1 MSIINDSILGSHQE
15 IITVRAVDNKILK
28 VSQDGGIV
36 SALLSY
42 ALETGVI
49 DGTIVAAPGEDPWK
63 PEPLVATTTKEILK
77 GAGTKYTMCPN
88 IALIKEATRE
98 YGLEKIGT
106 VGTPCQVM
114 GIRKSQT
121 YPMGFR
127 NTAEKIALVVGIYC
141 MENFPYESL
150 KTFVEDSIGVSLE
163 NVEKLD
169 ITKGKFIVKHHEG
182 EDSIP
187 LKNTHGYEQTGCNY
201 CMDYV
206 AELSDFSCGSVGAK
220 EGWSTVIKRTD
231 KGASLIDQALED
243 GVLEQTETNEGKFGL
258 GMLRKLATNKKT
270 KNQKN
275 IDQKLDF
282 GIPVPF
288 AHSKDKEDVFEN
300 R

>member
-1 MSIINDSILGSHQE
+1 M
-15 IITVRAVDNKILK
+15 A
-28 VSQDGGIV
+28 
-36 SALLSY
+36 
-42 ALETGVI
+42 
-49 DGTIVAAPGEDPWK
+49 
-63 PEPLVATTTKEILK
+63 
-77 GAGTKYTMCPN
+77 AGTLDYKDMTDAQREVYKAYLDNEQAQNDLKESTEELRKAKKAETQASIEN
-88 IALIKEATRE
+88 QLALSKEGNHYEDFKATVVDA
-98 YGLEKIGT
+98 YKSGKI
-106 VGTPCQVM
+106 
-114 GIRKSQT
+114 S
-121 YPMGFR
+121 
-127 NTAEKIALVVGIYC
+127 AEEARDYISRA
-141 MENFPYESL
+141 MANMSDDSR

-275 IDQKLDF
+275 IDQKLEF

-288 AHSKDKEDVFEN
+288 AHSKDKDDVFEN